1 MKTLFD
7 EATDTRSLL
16 GLMQNSLLYRELKAE
31 HEEVLRHKWIESEKV
46 GHDIGF
52 DAAQVDWNLKYRP
65 QWRKHRQQ
73 KHWPSP
79 SEVRLI

>member
-65 QWRKHRQQ
+65 QWRKHRRQNYR
-73 KHWPSP
+73 PSA
-79 SEVRLI
+79 SELRLI

>member
-1 MKTLFD
+1 MNTLID
-7 EATDTRSLL
+7 EPTEPRSML
-16 GLMQNSLLYRELKAE
+16 GLIQNSLLYRELTAE

-46 GHDIGF
+46 DHDIGF